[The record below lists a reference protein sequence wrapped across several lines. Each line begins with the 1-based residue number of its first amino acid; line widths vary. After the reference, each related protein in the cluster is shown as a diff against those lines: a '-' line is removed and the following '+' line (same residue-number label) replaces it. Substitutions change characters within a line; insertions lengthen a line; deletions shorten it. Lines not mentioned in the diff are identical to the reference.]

1 MSLTFNGQPCEI
13 VQGPDAD
20 GQVCIRYAGDP
31 RWPFPSYTWVSPKA
45 LKKTTEKQKQLE
57 ALEGIEEALM

>member
-13 VQGPDAD
+13 VNGPDAD
-20 GQVCIRYAGDP
+20 GLVCIRHAGDH

-45 LKKTTEKQKQLE
+45 LKKVSKDQKRLE
-57 ALEGIEEALM
+57 ALESIEDALM